1 MDGFVASV
9 VIAALAIIA
18 LAGFTRLGVI
28 TDVHLPNGSGSLAIF
43 AAIRRA

>member
-18 LAGFTRLGVI
+18 LGLFGLASLLTFTCAVAPG
-28 TDVHLPNGSGSLAIF
+28 GLAIF